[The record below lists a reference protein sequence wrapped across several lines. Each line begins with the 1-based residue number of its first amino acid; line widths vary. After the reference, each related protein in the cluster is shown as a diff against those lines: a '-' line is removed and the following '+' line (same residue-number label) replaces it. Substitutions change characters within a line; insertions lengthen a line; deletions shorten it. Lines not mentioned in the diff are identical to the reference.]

1 MVKPIQLAIA
11 ITLAAPIPSNHSHS
25 PRIPFTRFL
34 MEVSFDTLAEA
45 MYTAPFACMA
55 HNKFEE
61 GVEDPVFTYANR
73 AALEVFERTWDT
85 MIGTPSRNSA
95 EAAAQEV
102 RSDGCAACFG
112 CLL

>member
-1 MVKPIQLAIA
+1 
-11 ITLAAPIPSNHSHS
+11 
-25 PRIPFTRFL
+25 

-45 MYTAPFACMA
+45 MYIAPFACLA

-73 AALEVFERTWDT
+73 AALELFEGTWDT
-85 MIGTPSRNSA
+85 MIGMPSRNSA

-102 RSDGCAACFG
+102 RHNEQACEDWWYMLTVRVAWHATNG
-112 CLL
+112 WWIPISRQAHQL